1 MASKN
6 PQFILCMDV
15 LEKANETSP
24 VFSCIQKEI
33 LEAFQKPG
41 FSNCLAVLKKAGIN
55 SSANYCIDKE
65 ILEAFQKP
73 GFSNCVTVL
82 QKTGVAAPISCKDNL
97 MIEASHKPEFILC
110 LAAEKSPKLC
120 LRHER
125 FKEFK
130 LNGQEE
136 IRQDGYEPTTPDI
149 ASRPIPMNE
158 HTLSDL
164 EKAEV
169 DGSTRVPGHK
179 KQLPSPKI
187 KSPSSSTSKEK

>member
-1 MASKN
+1 MKN
-6 PQFILCMDV
+6 CPQFILCMDV

-41 FSNCLAVLKKAGIN
+41 FSNCL
-55 SSANYCIDKE
+55 
-65 ILEAFQKP
+65 
-73 GFSNCVTVL
+73 TVL
-82 QKTGVAAPISCKDNL
+82 QKTGVAAPIYCKDNL

-110 LAAEKSPKLC
+110 LAAKKSPKLC

-130 LNGQEE
+130 LNCQEE